1 MSTFQK
7 ILFIDRDGTIL
18 EEPADDFQIDSLSKF
33 RFIPGVINALKAI
46 VTKTDYRLVLV
57 TNQDGLGTETFPRK
71 NFEPLQNLMVQTLA
85 DEGIVFDAIHIDP
98 SLPKDNSPN
107 RKPGTGMLKS
117 YFNGRYNLA
126 ESFVIGDRLTDV
138 ELAEN
143 IGAQS
148 ILLSDRIVNEN
159 YNSLAIKT
167 TDWQEIE
174 TFLTTPNRS
183 ALIETSTSETQ
194 IRINL
199 NLDRFTEPKIDTG
212 IGFFDHMLA
221 QIGTHS
227 QISLKINCNGD
238 LVVDEHHTIEDVG
251 LALGEAFA
259 IALSNKRGLNRYGF
273 SLPMDEASAKVL
285 IDFGGRPFLKWN
297 VKLIR
302 DTLGG
307 IDSTLFE
314 HFFRSFSQ
322 NAGCTLHIEADGG
335 NDHHTME
342 AVFKALA
349 RAIKTAIIINK
360 DQILPST
367 KGKI

>member
-1 MSTFQK
+1 MKK

-18 EEPADDFQIDSLSKF
+18 EEPATDFQIDSLSKF
-33 RFIPGVINALKAI
+33 RFVPGVICALKNI
-46 VTKTDYRLVLV
+46 VAKTDFRLVLV
-57 TNQDGLGTETFPRK
+57 TNQDGLGTGAFPHE
-71 NFEPLQNLMVQTLA
+71 NFEPLQKLMVQILA

-117 YFNGRYNLA
+117 YFNGQYNLA

-148 ILLSDRIVNEN
+148 IFLGDRIIRES
-159 YNSLAIKT
+159 YSSLALQT
-167 TDWQEIE
+167 TNWNEIE
-174 TFLTTPNRS
+174 SFLTTPNRS
-183 ALIETSTSETQ
+183 VTIESKTNETQ
-194 IRINL
+194 IAINL
-199 NLDRFTEPKIDTG
+199 NLDRFADPEINTG

-227 QISLKINCNGD
+227 QISLNVNCKGD
-238 LVVDEHHTIEDVG
+238 LEVDEHHTIEDVG

-259 IALSNKRGLNRYGF
+259 KAMSNKRGLNRYGF
-273 SLPMDEASAKVL
+273 SLPMDEAAANVL
-285 IDFGGRPFLKWN
+285 IDFGGRPYLKWN

-302 DTLGG
+302 DSLGG

-314 HFFRSFSQ
+314 HFFRSFAQ
-322 NAGCTLHIEADGG
+322 KAGCTLHIEATGE
-335 NDHHTME
+335 NDHHIME